1 MMSGQDQTDIAIVGM
16 AGLFPKAPDVA
27 SYWANILDKVDAIDD
42 PLPEWGGGVYFDPA
56 SDDAT
61 RLYTQR
67 GGFLNELS
75 RFNPQRFGII
85 PVSTGGGE
93 PDQFHALELARSAL
107 LDAGLQENGYDPE
120 SVGIILGHGTHPN
133 RANLTGAQHA
143 VFLDQHVSLLKTLL
157 PGIEQQQLDR
167 LKQTLKRQLPPF
179 DVDNIPGLVPN
190 MMTGRIANR
199 LNFMGPNYVVDAAC
213 ASSLIA
219 VEAAM
224 LELRRGRVD
233 VMLTGGI
240 NTSTS
245 PLVFM
250 IFCMLGALSPTAR
263 IRPFSAG
270 ANGTM
275 LGEGGGVLVLKRLA
289 DARRD
294 GDRIYAV
301 LKEVGQS
308 SDGKAKGL
316 TAPRL
321 EGELL
326 AMRRAYRQAGLE
338 PHDFGL
344 IEAHGTGIPLG
355 DQTEIQALSQL
366 LGERRRVL
374 PHIALGSVKSMIGH
388 CIPAAGI
395 AGLIKASL
403 ALYHKILPPTLCDE
417 VGTDLGLERTPL
429 YINTETRPW
438 IHGRAVPRRAAVNA
452 FGFGGVNSH
461 ALLEESP
468 DGEGEPLSAFLPP
481 QLRRGGDLLVFA
493 AADREGLQG
502 QVRRATRQLRE
513 QPQPSLAVLAEAL
526 WRERGEG
533 AVRLA
538 VVAEQR
544 EDALHKLEQAETK
557 LGGPARKRAQPRG
570 GLYFGAEPLAGKLA
584 FLFPGENSQYQNML
598 AALAVQFPAVRRW
611 FDFLDGLFCDARDI
625 APGEAI
631 FPPPSSLT
639 AGQRAQAEQRLAG
652 MELGSESVFVAG
664 RALDTLLR
672 EFGVRPDL
680 LLGHSTGENDA
691 LMASGLFQ
699 LDEAELADLVRRMNR
714 NYRQLEAAGELPPG
728 VLLSVGGIALERA
741 RVLLE
746 ADPTLHLTMDNC
758 DNQFILFG
766 PEASVD
772 AVHAALRAEGALCV
786 RLPMDYGYHTP
797 LMEPMAQAF
806 HALFEKVAVGE
817 PEGAPYSCV
826 TAAPFPLE
834 PVEAR
839 AAAAAQY
846 RSPVR
851 FRESIQRLYADGARL
866 FVEVGPSPYL
876 TGFVRDILK
885 QQPHVAV
892 AGDDRRRNDLT
903 PLRHLLATLFVHGVP
918 VDLSVLYGPPPA
930 APGNPSPYLSSAIPI
945 IRLDEAELQP
955 LRESLLVASAKS
967 FDAELAVPSG
977 GVGSPATS
985 PLESVSPRQQPSSG
999 GSGTRRQIALQ
1010 QHHDLMREFLGQ
1022 QERLMTAWLS
1032 GRRR

>member
-157 PGIEQQQLDR
+157 PAIEQQQLDR

-289 DARRD
+289 DVRRA
-294 GDRIYAV
+294 GDRIYAI

-502 QVRRATRQLRE
+502 QVRRATQQLRE
-513 QPQPSLAVLAEAL
+513 QPQQPLAALAEAL
-526 WRERGEG
+526 WRERGAG

-557 LGGPARKRAQPRG
+557 LGEPARKRAQPRG

-664 RALDTLLR
+664 RALDALLR
-672 EFGVRPDL
+672 QFGVRPDL

-786 RLPMDYGYHTP
+786 RLPMGYGYHTP

-817 PEGAPYSCV
+817 PEGTPYSCV

-866 FVEVGPSPYL
+866 FVEVGPSAYL

-977 GVGSPATS
+977 GVGSPVTS
-985 PLESVSPRQQPSSG
+985 PLESVSPRQQPFSG
-999 GSGTRRQIALQ
+999 GSGNRRQIALQ
-1010 QHHDLMREFLGQ
+1010 QHHDLMREFLAQ

>member
-1 MMSGQDQTDIAIVGM
+1 MMSGQDRTDIAIVGM

-27 SYWANILDKVDAIDD
+27 SYWANILNKVDAIDE
-42 PLPEWGGGVYFDPA
+42 PLPEWGGEVYFDPA
-56 SDDAT
+56 SSEAT

-107 LDAGLQENGYDPE
+107 LDAGLRENDYDPE
-120 SVGIILGHGTHPN
+120 SIGIILGHGTHPN

-143 VFLDQHVSLLKTLL
+143 VFLDQHLHLLRTLL
-157 PGIEQQQLDR
+157 PDLDPEQASR
-167 LKQTLKRQLPPF
+167 LKETLKRQLPPF

-250 IFCMLGALSPTAR
+250 IFCMLGALSPTAC

-289 DARRD
+289 DARRA
-294 GDRIYAV
+294 GHRIYAV

-417 VGTDLGLERTPL
+417 VSSELGLERTPL
-429 YINTETRPW
+429 YLNTETRPW
-438 IHGRAVPRRAAVNA
+438 IHGRAIPRRAAVNA

-513 QPQPSLAVLAEAL
+513 QPQQSLAVLAEAL

-557 LGGPARKRAQPRG
+557 LDGPARKRSQARG
-570 GLYFGAEPLAGKLA
+570 GVYVSTEPLGGKLA

-598 AALAVQFPAVRRW
+598 AALAVRFPVVRRW
-611 FDFLDGLFCDARDI
+611 FDFLNGLFYDARDI

-631 FPPPSSLT
+631 FPPPSSLS
-639 AGQRAQAEQRLAG
+639 AEQHARAEQRLAG

-664 RALDTLLR
+664 RALDALLR

-680 LLGHSTGENDA
+680 WLGHSTGENDA

-699 LDEAELADLVRRMNR
+699 LDDAGLADLVRRMNQ
-714 NYRQLEAAGELPPG
+714 NYRQLEAAGKLPPG
-728 VLLSVGGIALERA
+728 VLLSVGGIALERV

-746 ADPTLHLTMDNC
+746 ADPALHLTMDNC

-766 PEASVD
+766 PAPSID

-786 RLPMDYGYHTP
+786 RLPMGHGYHTS
-797 LMEPMAQAF
+797 LMEPLAQAF
-806 HALFEKVAVGE
+806 HALFENVAVGT
-817 PEGAPYSCV
+817 PEGTPYSCV
-826 TAAPFPLE
+826 TAAPFPPE
-834 PVEAR
+834 PIEAR

-846 RSPVR
+846 RLSVR
-851 FRESIQRLYADGARL
+851 FRESIRRLYADGARL

-892 AGDDRRRNDLT
+892 ASDDRRRNDLT

-930 APGNPSPYLSSAIPI
+930 APGKPSPYLSSAIPI

-955 LRESLLVASAKS
+955 LRESVIAVARRS
-967 FDAELAVPSG
+967 AVPSAA
-977 GVGSPATS
+977 VPSSAAMSPAAPAVEPIS
-985 PLESVSPRQQPSSG
+985 LARQPATAG
-999 GSGTRRQIALQ
+999 PDNRRQVALQ

>member
-157 PGIEQQQLDR
+157 PAIEQQQLDR

-289 DARRD
+289 DARRA
-294 GDRIYAV
+294 GDRIYAI

-513 QPQPSLAVLAEAL
+513 QPQQSLAVLAEAL

-557 LGGPARKRAQPRG
+557 LGEPARKRAQPRG

-664 RALDTLLR
+664 RALDALLR
-672 EFGVRPDL
+672 QFGVRPDL

-786 RLPMDYGYHTP
+786 RLPMGYGYHTP

-817 PEGAPYSCV
+817 PEGTPYSCV

-866 FVEVGPSPYL
+866 FVEVGPSAYL

-977 GVGSPATS
+977 GVGSPVTS
-985 PLESVSPRQQPSSG
+985 PLESVSPRQQPFSG
-999 GSGTRRQIALQ
+999 GSGNRRQIALQ
-1010 QHHDLMREFLGQ
+1010 QHHDLMREFLAQ

>member
-1 MMSGQDQTDIAIVGM
+1 MSGYQRADIAIVGM

-27 SYWANILDKVDAIDD
+27 AFWANILHKVDAIDE
-42 PLPEWGGGVYFDPA
+42 PLPEWGGEVYFDPD
-56 SDDAT
+56 SEEAT
-61 RLYTQR
+61 RLYMKR
-67 GGFLNELS
+67 GGFLRELS

-85 PVSTGGGE
+85 PVSIGGGE

-107 LDAGLQENGYDPE
+107 LDAGLRENDYDPE
-120 SVGIILGHGTHPN
+120 TVGIILGHGNHPN
-133 RANLTGAQHA
+133 RANMTGAQHA
-143 VFLDQHVSLLKTLL
+143 IFLDQHAHLLETLL
-157 PGIEQQQLDR
+157 PGFDREQAKR
-167 LKQTLKRQLPPF
+167 LKETLKRHLPPF

-250 IFCMLGALSPTAR
+250 IFCMLGALSPTAS

-275 LGEGGGVLVLKRLA
+275 LGEGGGVLVLKRLD

-294 GDRIYAV
+294 GNRIYAI

-308 SDGKAKGL
+308 SDGRAKGL

-366 LGERRRVL
+366 LGERRRQL

-388 CIPAAGI
+388 CIPAAGV

-403 ALYHKILPPTLCDE
+403 ALHHKILPPTLCDE
-417 VGTDLGLERTPL
+417 VSAELGLERTPL

-438 IHGRAVPRRAAVNA
+438 IHGRSVPRRAAVNA

-461 ALLEESP
+461 ALLEEDP
-468 DGEGEPLSAFLPP
+468 DGREEPLSAFIPP
-481 QLRRGGDLLVFA
+481 QARRGGDLLVFA
-493 AADREGLQG
+493 APDRAGLQE
-502 QVRRATRQLRE
+502 QAQRAAQRLRE
-513 QPQPSLAVLAEAL
+513 RADEPLAALAATL
-526 WRERGEG
+526 WRERGAG
-533 AVRLA
+533 PARLA

-544 EDALHKLEQAETK
+544 QDALHKLEQAEKK
-557 LGGPARKRAQPRG
+557 LGEPERKRHQPRG
-570 GLYFGAEPLAGKLA
+570 GIYLNHEPLGGKLA
-584 FLFPGENSQYQNML
+584 FLFPGENSQYPNML
-598 AALAVQFPAVRRW
+598 AALAVEFPAVRRW
-611 FDFLDGLFCDARDI
+611 FDFLDGLFYESRDI

-631 FPPPSSLT
+631 FPPPSSLSE
-639 AGQRAQAEQRLAG
+639 AERARVEERLAG

-664 RALDTLLR
+664 RAMDALLR
-672 EFGVRPDL
+672 QFGVRPDF
-680 LLGHSTGENDA
+680 LLGHSTGENGA
-691 LMASGLFQ
+691 LMASGLFR
-699 LDEAELADLVRRMNR
+699 LDRTELAELIRRMNR
-714 NYRQLEAAGELPPG
+714 NYRELEAAGALPPG
-728 VLLSVGGIALERA
+728 VLLSVGGVALERVRA
-741 RVLLE
+741 LLE
-746 ADPTLHLTMDNC
+746 ADPSLYLTMDNC

-766 PEASVD
+766 PEAPI
-772 AVHAALRAEGALCV
+772 AAAHESLRREGALCV
-786 RLPMDYGYHTP
+786 RLPMGYGYHTP

-806 HALFEKVAVGE
+806 HGLFEQVAVGE
-817 PEGAPYSCV
+817 TEGTPYSCV
-826 TAAPFPLE
+826 SAAPFPLE
-834 PVEAR
+834 PDPAR

-846 RSPVR
+846 RLPVR
-851 FRESIQRLYADGARL
+851 FRESVQRLHADGARL

-876 TGFVRDILK
+876 TGFVRDSLK
-885 QQPHVAV
+885 QRPHVAV
-892 AGDDRRRNDLT
+892 ASDDRRRNDLT
-903 PLRHLLATLFVHGVP
+903 PLRHLLAALFVNGAAL
-918 VDLSVLYGPPPA
+918 DLSPLLGTLA
-930 APGNPSPYLSSAIPI
+930 ATEPPSPFLSSAIPI
-945 IRLDEAELQP
+945 IRLDESELQP
-955 LRESLLVASAKS
+955 LRERWSKRLPAA
-967 FDAELAVPSG
+967 APAAVPSAP
-977 GVGSPATS
+977 VASPVERSGPAPVERSEPAATGQRR
-985 PLESVSPRQQPSSG
+985 PL
-999 GSGTRRQIALQ
+999 ALQ
-1010 QHHDLMREFLGQ
+1010 QHLALMQEFLGQ
-1022 QERLMTAWLS
+1022 QERVMTAWLS
-1032 GRRR
+1032 KRRR

>member
-1 MMSGQDQTDIAIVGM
+1 MSGQDQTDIAIVGM

-157 PGIEQQQLDR
+157 PAIEQQQLDR

-289 DARRD
+289 DARRA
-294 GDRIYAV
+294 GDRIYAI

-513 QPQPSLAVLAEAL
+513 QPQQSLAVLAEAL

-557 LGGPARKRAQPRG
+557 LGEPARKRAQPRG

-664 RALDTLLR
+664 RALDALLR
-672 EFGVRPDL
+672 QFGVRPDL

-786 RLPMDYGYHTP
+786 RLPMGYGYHTP

-817 PEGAPYSCV
+817 PEGTPYSCV

-866 FVEVGPSPYL
+866 FVEVGPSAYL

-977 GVGSPATS
+977 GVGSPVTS
-985 PLESVSPRQQPSSG
+985 PLESVSPRQQPFSG
-999 GSGTRRQIALQ
+999 GSGNRRQIALQ
-1010 QHHDLMREFLGQ
+1010 QHHDLMREFLAQ